1 MAQIQISILKLTN
14 HVTLGR
20 IFNFSMPQLLYLENE
35 VHNSVFL
42 IGLMLISEVEKLKT
56 FPGTQ

>member
-1 MAQIQISILKLTN
+1 MAQIQISILKLTK
-14 HVTLGR
+14 HVTSGN

-35 VHNSVFL
+35 AHNSVFL